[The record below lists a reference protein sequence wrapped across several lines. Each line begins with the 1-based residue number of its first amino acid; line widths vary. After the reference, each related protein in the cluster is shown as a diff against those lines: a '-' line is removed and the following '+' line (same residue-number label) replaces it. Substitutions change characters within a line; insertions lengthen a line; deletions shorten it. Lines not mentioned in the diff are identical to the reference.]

1 MVVGKKKQKK
11 IIMIIDLLRSNYELL
26 FYLSIFYSIY
36 ILYNKWR
43 DLIQIIKSPIKLNN
57 NGGNWNKKF
66 FYYLAF
72 LLIVICIYYIFN
84 KLLGINNINN
94 NEYRT
99 IKLALGFSIS
109 ILTLFINIK
118 EKGLKSWRT
127 IFSIFSL
134 CFLILYVS
142 FLFDDEWKNSFYAKL
157 NSCIIGCSIWICIF
171 FSFFS
176 HEYLYLSGI
185 DIANNLK
192 VKIFKLQELELINKP
207 NMMKIEDLLNKGDSI
222 QSSSDQTTTKNI
234 PYNRVKVEDLLNK
247 EELNNSNKDKNSNI
261 KITNELSLSNK
272 KENPGNIL
280 INDLSESNK
289 NKSSN
294 SVVSK
299 IDINNDI
306 NTRPSSSDSMS
317 SASVMSQDSTISKAH
332 ICVVQGTDQ
341 LVKAAEL
348 FTNQWKEGKILDES
362 AKEKKEMLDEILD
375 LPDDKVFDLLKYRLN
390 WERNSAMTR
399 YINKRN
405 MPLIPKEELLK
416 TVNAEFNETMS
427 NKEKKQKF
435 WARLKAYLKEPIKDE
450 NENNFFNKI
459 KKDTLSQ
466 YVKGE
471 EEEIIRLGKDKNNS
485 LRLGGQKLKRGGLIA
500 VYEDKKVDAEV
511 AFQQGEIRAMNAGR
525 EVKGRILPGFGR
537 MSIFEIMNQS
547 IGSVINEFKKLNLDS
562 STSANVN
569 NDIKTNS
576 VKSLPNVNE
585 DPKVNVNDSS
595 ISTLDNNDINKS
607 KSVLIKGDNNELNKK
622 RRIN

>member
-1 MVVGKKKQKK
+1 
-11 IIMIIDLLRSNYELL
+11 MIIDLLRSNYELL

-43 DLIQIIKSPIKLNN
+43 DLIQIIKSPIKLDN

-66 FYYLAF
+66 LYCLAF

-84 KLLGINNINN
+84 KLLGINNISI

-118 EKGLKSWRT
+118 EKGFKSWRT
-127 IFSIFSL
+127 IFSLFSL
-134 CFLILYVS
+134 CLLLLYVS
-142 FLFDDEWKNSFYAKL
+142 FLFDDEWKNSFYVKL
-157 NSCIIGCSIWICIF
+157 NSCIIGCSIWICIL

-192 VKIFKLQELELINKP
+192 VKIFKLQESELINKP
-207 NMMKIEDLLNKGDSI
+207 NMMKIEDLLNKEDSL
-222 QSSSDQTTTKNI
+222 QSSDQRTTKNI

-272 KENPGNIL
+272 KENSGNIL

-317 SASVMSQDSTISKAH
+317 SSSASVMSQDSTISKAH
-332 ICVVQGTDQ
+332 ICVIQGTDQ
-341 LVKAAEL
+341 LVRAAEL
-348 FTNQWKEGKILDES
+348 FTNQWNEGKILDES

-375 LPDDKVFDLLKYRLN
+375 LPDKRVFNLMKYRLN
-390 WERNSAMTR
+390 WERNNAMTR

-405 MPLIPKEELLK
+405 MPVIPKEELIK
-416 TVNAEFNETMS
+416 RVNAEFNKTMS
-427 NKEKKQKF
+427 NKEEKQKF
-435 WARLKAYLKEPIKDE
+435 WTRLKAYLKEPIKDE
-450 NENNFFNKI
+450 SENNVFNRW
-459 KKDTLSQ
+459 KKNTLSQ

-471 EEEIIRLGKDKNNS
+471 EEEIIRMGKDKKNS
-485 LRLGGQKLKRGGLIA
+485 LRLDGKKLKRGGLIA

-511 AFQQGEIRAMNAGR
+511 AFQRDEIRSIHGGWN
-525 EVKGRILPGFGR
+525 VKNRILPAFGR
-537 MSIFEIMNQS
+537 LSIFEIMNQS
-547 IGSVINEFKKLNLDS
+547 IESVVNNFKNLNLDS

-569 NDIKTNS
+569 NDIKTDS